1 MLVETVLVTC
11 HRLRAG
17 DAEVLRR
24 LHLSTRIAYS

>member
-1 MLVETVLVTC
+1 MLVETVLVIC